1 MTPVTKLFIPL
12 FISAALLASCG
23 NKIDKLLDQ
32 EEKALEQYEAKVK
45 DGKATKQ
52 WIIDL
57 QHAVSLEDFKNEG
70 IDPKDITIE
79 QQLRARD
86 LQQRLMTV
94 ILNSS
99 FENDLYK

>member
-1 MTPVTKLFIPL
+1 
-12 FISAALLASCG
+12 
-23 NKIDKLLDQ
+23 
-32 EEKALEQYEAKVK
+32 
-45 DGKATKQ
+45 
-52 WIIDL
+52 L

-94 ILNSS
+94 IFLNSS